1 MTYEELIE
9 ATCAEIGIE
18 VHPGLR
24 EHTVKDKLM
33 LTKKNWGINEITILL
48 TAAFTSAMCAW
59 GANTD
64 WPNLEEVIIATK
76 CHLDVGYTATVPEL
90 VRKYSTTDL
99 DNAFALFDSDNDK
112 PADLRARWTV
122 PAWAMDVMLE
132 RASPGRRGR
141 LEETIRQHR
150 LMWHAF
156 PFTIETEASDLEELV
171 RMFAFSSGIS
181 RRFGFD
187 LPRYVKQTD
196 VPDQAWAL
204 PTVLAHAGVKFLH
217 IGINPGCKQKE
228 FLDKLPVL
236 SWWEGPDGSRVLLGF
251 SSGYGWMGWGSLTPP
266 KGWRHKTWLAY
277 MMRSDNKGPIS
288 PKDAEKILE
297 RAKAEIPGVKVR
309 YGDPAEFADVILAEE
324 KLNPTLP
331 VVRGD
336 MPDTWIH
343 GQMTAPEA
351 TRLHR
356 HAKSDLITLGVLDT
370 SLRAFGVKTDPV
382 AGELEQGYRQSCLY
396 SEHTWGFSCY
406 RDRKRFQDPDWR
418 ERYDRGEF
426 KHIDDSFDYHMKY
439 ARRAY
444 AIAQD
449 GIKKRMEAL
458 ARSVDVEG
466 PRVVVFNPL
475 PYARDAVVEVE
486 MPEGGR
492 GATALPGA
500 LREGNKVRFLAKD
513 VPAGGYKTFPAK
525 NGKCCQCE
533 NVASSNV
540 ASSQSHQSNQLALKT
555 GIGNIPTLVTLHAS
569 HFTVKFDLEKGGIAS
584 LVENSTGR
592 ELVKQGGHV
601 LGQFLHERFSQNEVL
616 RFVGAYNRAHQRN
629 INSDFGKAGLPPPDK
644 VPYTALTP
652 KNWTAKHVHTALGDE
667 VTLTAGD
674 TLGLA
679 KGYEMRFFFPDH
691 AAYVDISWKV
701 TEKTPDP
708 RPEGGWIC
716 LPFNVAA
723 PSFRVGRIGGTI
735 DPAKDIIFG
744 ANRNL
749 MCVDRA
755 ITVRNGAAGAG
766 VGVASADLP
775 LWSLGKPGLWRYE
788 PDYVPAEPEVFAN
801 LYNNQWNT
809 NFPFWI
815 PGSWTASLRVYPVS
829 EGADEET
836 AVFTPAW
843 EIRQPCVAAFAKG
856 SDLATKNA
864 KIAKNGR
871 ARTPAA
877 PVAEGVVVS
886 RKGVRVTAFCPNPDG
901 AGTVLRVWEQAG
913 RGGEITVTLPKGL
926 KATSAQPVNLRG
938 EPAGEPIAIKEGTF
952 SFVLGAWAPKSFV
965 LSGGLADVTAVEP
978 YRFYR
983 FAVDMTVGDAL
994 QISEVK
1000 LFSGNTDVTRSCAR
1014 AWYEE
1019 KTFAPHFKEEYN
1031 PLKAVDGDLGTK
1043 WYDERAAA
1051 NRRDAFGKDVW
1062 VVLEYAKPVAVT
1074 RYEWYTADDTSCYV
1088 RRNPVAWRLQ
1098 GSNDGE
1104 HWTELDAVGCA
1115 APHTFDKTL
1124 AYSRRLDIPRALP
1137 EDAVIY
1143 PLATGD
1149 GRCLVSYK
1157 VNGTTLHELVPV
1169 KDNGER

>member
-1 MTYEELIE
+1 
-9 ATCAEIGIE
+9 
-18 VHPGLR
+18 
-24 EHTVKDKLM
+24 M
-33 LTKKNWGINEITILL
+33 LVKKNRGSKKTNIILPVV
-48 TAAFTSAMCAW
+48 AFMSVMCAW
-59 GANTD
+59 GGNPD

-99 DNAFALFDSDNDK
+99 DNAFALFDSDKDK

-132 RASPGRRGR
+132 RASPERRGR
-141 LEETIRQHR
+141 LEDAIRQRR

-187 LPRYVKQTD
+187 LPQYVKQTD

-204 PTVLAHAGVKFLH
+204 PTVLAYTGVKFLH
-217 IGINPGCKQKE
+217 MGINPGCKQKE

-251 SSGYGWMGWGSLTPP
+251 SSGYGWMDWGSLTPP

-297 RAKAEIPGVKVR
+297 RAKAELPGVKVR
-309 YGDPAEFADVILAEE
+309 YGDPAEFTDAILAEE
-324 KLNPTLP
+324 KANPTLP
-331 VVRGD
+331 IVRGD

-351 TRLHR
+351 TLLHR
-356 HAKSDLITLGVLDT
+356 HAKSDLITLGILDT

-418 ERYDRGEF
+418 ERYDKGEF

-486 MPEGGR
+486 IPEGYS
-492 GATALPGA
+492 LPGGV
-500 LREGNKVRFLAKD
+500 REGCKVKFLAKGL
-513 VPAGGYKTFPAK
+513 PPGGYKA
-525 NGKCCQCE
+525 CQVIHLDYLE
-533 NVASSNV
+533 NLERLENLEVLHG
-540 ASSQSHQSNQLALKT
+540 QSKKLR
-555 GIGNIPTLVTLHAS
+555 

-584 LVENSTGR
+584 LVENATGR

-667 VTLTAGD
+667 MTLTAGD

-815 PGSWTASLRVYPVS
+815 PGSWTASLRVYPVA

-843 EIRQPCVAAFAKG
+843 EIRQPCVAAFADG

-864 KIAKNGR
+864 KVAKNGR

-877 PVAEGVVVS
+877 PTASVQQQDGCPMPAVANGLAVS
-886 RKGVRVTAFCPNPDG
+886 RKGVRVTALCPNPDG

-913 RGGEITVTLPKGL
+913 KAGEITVTLPKGL

-938 EPAGEPIAIKEGTF
+938 EPAGEPIAIKDGKF

-983 FAVDMTVGDAL
+983 FSVDMTVGDAL

-1000 LFSGNTDVTRSCAR
+1000 LFSGDSDMTRSCAR

-1019 KTFAPHFKEEYN
+1019 KTFAPQFKEEYN

-1104 HWTELDAVGCA
+1104 YWTDLDAVGCA

-1124 AYSRRLDIPRALP
+1124 AYSRRLDVPRTLP

-1157 VNGTTLHELVPV
+1157 VNGTTLHELAPV
-1169 KDNGER
+1169 KDNGKR

>member
-1 MTYEELIE
+1 MKITLL
-9 ATCAEIGIE
+9 AT
-18 VHPGLR
+18 V
-24 EHTVKDKLM
+24 
-33 LTKKNWGINEITILL
+33 
-48 TAAFTSAMCAW
+48 AFLFSACAW
-59 GANTD
+59 GGNPD

-90 VRKYSTTDL
+90 MRKYSTTDL
-99 DNAFALFDSDNDK
+99 DNAFALFDSDKDK

-132 RASPGRRGR
+132 RASPGRRSR
-141 LEETIRQHR
+141 LEESIRQHR

-181 RRFGFD
+181 RHCGFD

-217 IGINPGCKQKE
+217 MGINPGCKQKE

-297 RAKAEIPGVKVR
+297 RAKAELPGVKVR
-309 YGDPAEFADVILAEE
+309 YGDPAEFADAILAEE
-324 KLNPTLP
+324 GANPTLP

-351 TRLHR
+351 TLLHR
-356 HAKSDLITLGVLDT
+356 HAKSDLITLGILDT
-370 SLRAFGVKTDPV
+370 SLRAFAVKTDPV

-458 ARSVDVEG
+458 ARSVDAEG

-486 MPEGGR
+486 MPKGYS
-492 GATALPGA
+492 LPGGV
-500 LREGNKVRFLAKD
+500 REGCKVKFLAKGL
-513 VPAGGYKTFPAK
+513 PAGGYKTFPVEK
-525 NGKCCQCE
+525 GKCYQCE
-533 NVASSNV
+533 NVAGSNV
-540 ASSQSHQSNQLALKT
+540 ASSQSHQSNQLALET
-555 GIGNIPTLVTLHAS
+555 VIGTIPTSATLHAR
-569 HFTVKFDLEKGGIAS
+569 HFTVKFDFEKGGISS
-584 LVENSTGR
+584 LVENATGR

-679 KGYEMRFFFPDH
+679 KDYEIRFFFPDH
-691 AAYVDISWKV
+691 AACVDISWKV

-843 EIRQPCVAAFAKG
+843 EIRQPCVAAFAEGSRKNIHVEQVEHVKNLNDLHVLHGQNNKG
-856 SDLATKNA
+856 GLA
-864 KIAKNGR
+864 
-871 ARTPAA
+871 
-877 PVAEGVVVS
+877 VS

-913 RGGEITVTLPKGL
+913 KAGEITVTLPKGL
-926 KATSAQPVNLRG
+926 KAASAQPVNLRG
-938 EPAGEPIAIKEGTF
+938 EPTGEPIAIKDGTF

-965 LSGGLADVTAVEP
+965 LSGGLADVTAVES

-983 FAVDMTVGDAL
+983 FAV
-994 QISEVK
+994 
-1000 LFSGNTDVTRSCAR
+1000 
-1014 AWYEE
+1014 
-1019 KTFAPHFKEEYN
+1019 
-1031 PLKAVDGDLGTK
+1031 
-1043 WYDERAAA
+1043 
-1051 NRRDAFGKDVW
+1051 
-1062 VVLEYAKPVAVT
+1062 
-1074 RYEWYTADDTSCYV
+1074 
-1088 RRNPVAWRLQ
+1088 
-1098 GSNDGE
+1098 
-1104 HWTELDAVGCA
+1104 
-1115 APHTFDKTL
+1115 DKTL
-1124 AYSRRLDIPRALP
+1124 AYSRRLDVPRTLP
-1137 EDAVIY
+1137 EDAVVY

-1157 VNGTTLHELVPV
+1157 VNGTTLHELAPV
-1169 KDNGER
+1169 KDSR

>member
-1 MTYEELIE
+1 
-9 ATCAEIGIE
+9 
-18 VHPGLR
+18 
-24 EHTVKDKLM
+24 M
-33 LTKKNWGINEITILL
+33 LTKKNWGINDITILL
-48 TAAFTSAMCAW
+48 ATEFMSAMCAW
-59 GANTD
+59 GANPD

-141 LEETIRQHR
+141 LEEAIRQRR

-171 RMFAFSSGIS
+171 RLFAFSSGIS
-181 RRFGFD
+181 RRCGFD

-204 PTVLAHAGVKFLH
+204 PTVLAYAGVKFLH
-217 IGINPGCKQKE
+217 MGINPGCKQKE

-297 RAKAEIPGVKVR
+297 RAKAELPGVKVR
-309 YGDPAEFADVILAEE
+309 YGDPAEFADAILAEE

-351 TRLHR
+351 TSLHR
-356 HAKSDLITLGVLDT
+356 HAKSGLITLGVLDT

-444 AIAQD
+444 TIAQG

-458 ARSVDVEG
+458 ARSVDAEG

-492 GATALPGA
+492 LGETSLPNAVRIG
-500 LREGNKVRFLAKD
+500 GKVKFLAKGL
-513 VPAGGYKTFPAK
+513 PPGGYKTFK
-525 NGKCCQCE
+525 INRVEHVERVE
-533 NVASSNV
+533 N
-540 ASSQSHQSNQLALKT
+540 
-555 GIGNIPTLVTLHAS
+555 LHDLHVLHGQKS
-569 HFTVKFDLEKGGIAS
+569 KFRHFTVKFDLEKGGISS
-584 LVENSTGR
+584 LVENATGR

-652 KNWTAKHVHTALGDE
+652 KNWKAKHVHTALGDE
-667 VTLTAGD
+667 VTLMAGD

-691 AAYVDISWKV
+691 AACVDISWKV

-755 ITVRNGAAGAG
+755 ITVRNGAVGAG

-788 PDYVPAEPEVFAN
+788 PDYVPSEPEVFAN

-815 PGSWTASLRVYPVS
+815 PGSWTASLRVYPVA

-843 EIRQPCVAAFAKG
+843 EIRQPCVAAFAEGSRKNIHVEQVERVKNLNDLHVLHGQNNKG
-856 SDLATKNA
+856 G
-864 KIAKNGR
+864 IA
-871 ARTPAA
+871 
-877 PVAEGVVVS
+877 VS

-913 RGGEITVTLPKGL
+913 KAGDITVTLPKGL

-938 EPAGEPIAIKEGTF
+938 EPIGEPIAIKDGTF
-952 SFVLGAWAPKSFV
+952 SFDLGAWAPKSFV
-965 LSGGLADVTAVEP
+965 LSGGVADVTAVEP

-983 FAVDMTVGDAL
+983 FAVDMTVDDAL

-1000 LFSGNTDVTRSCAR
+1000 LFSGDSDITPSCAR

-1019 KTFAPHFKEEYN
+1019 KTFAPQFKEEYN

-1043 WYDERAAA
+1043 WYDERASAS
-1051 NRRDAFGKDVW
+1051 RRDAFGKDVW

-1124 AYSRRLDIPRALP
+1124 AYSRRLDIPRMLP
-1137 EDAVIY
+1137 EDAVVY

-1157 VNGTTLHELVPV
+1157 VNGTTLHELAPV
-1169 KDNGER
+1169 KDNGKR